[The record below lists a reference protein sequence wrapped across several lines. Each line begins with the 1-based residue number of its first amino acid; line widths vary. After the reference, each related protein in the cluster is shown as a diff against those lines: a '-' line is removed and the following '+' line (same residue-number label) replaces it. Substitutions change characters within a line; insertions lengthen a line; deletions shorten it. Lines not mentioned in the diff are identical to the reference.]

1 MPLPSP
7 IPIFP
12 LEGLLLF
19 PRAVLPLHIF
29 EPRYVAMVDAALKAD
44 RHIGV
49 IQPALEDKDALSQ
62 VGTLGRISH
71 FEELPQNR
79 YMIGLTGISRFKVV
93 QELQNQNDIP
103 YRTAK
108 VNYKSFNEDLELP
121 EDLSEFDR
129 KRFEKVLKN
138 YAKFA
143 EFELDWSEIKD
154 TETEDLVNSCVMASP
169 YQPRER
175 QALLEAGTLKER
187 AEMLMALAEVEMS
200 RSDPTQTMQ

>member
-1 MPLPSP
+1 MSLPSS

-29 EPRYVAMVDAALKAD
+29 EPRYVAMVDAALKTD

-49 IQPALEDKDALSQ
+49 IQPALEDKESLEK
-62 VGTLGRISH
+62 VGTLGRITH
-71 FEELPQNR
+71 FEELPKNR
-79 YMIGLTGISRFKVV
+79 YMIGLTGISRFHLVKERESIDTPFRVA
-93 QELQNQNDIP
+93 N
-103 YRTAK
+103 
-108 VNYKSFNEDLELP
+108 VNYRDFRNDLDEP
-121 EDLSEFDR
+121 DELSELDR
-129 KRFEKVLKN
+129 RRFEKVLKN
-138 YAKFA
+138 YAQFA

-169 YQPRER
+169 YPARER
-175 QALLEAGTLKER
+175 QALLEAATLKER

-200 RSDPTQTMQ
+200 RSDPTQRMQ

>member
-1 MPLPSP
+1 MHLPSP

-29 EPRYVAMVDAALKAD
+29 EPRYVAMVDAALRAD

-49 IQPALEDKDALSQ
+49 IQPALDDKDALSR

-79 YMIGLTGISRFKVV
+79 YMIGLTGVSRFEIVE
-93 QELQNQNDIP
+93 ELKSSDDTP
-103 YRTAK
+103 YRIAK
-108 VNYKSFNEDLELP
+108 ISYKNFKDDLELP
-121 EDLSEFDR
+121 EDLSELDR

-154 TETEDLVNSCVMASP
+154 TDTEDLVNSCVMASP
-169 YQPRER
+169 YRPRER
-175 QALLEAGTLKER
+175 QALLETSTLKER

>member
-1 MPLPSP
+1 MSLASP

-29 EPRYVAMVDAALKAD
+29 EPRYVAMVDAALKTD

-49 IQPALEDKDALSQ
+49 IQPALENKNALEQ
-62 VGTLGRISH
+62 VGTLGRITH

-79 YMIGLTGISRFKVV
+79 YMIGLTGISRFKLV
-93 QELQNQNDIP
+93 EEIADTDTP
-103 YRTAK
+103 FRMAK
-108 VNYKSFNEDLELP
+108 VAYETFDNDLEEP

-138 YAKFA
+138 YAQFA

-175 QALLEAGTLKER
+175 QALLEAATLKER

-200 RSDPTQTMQ
+200 RSDPNQRMQ

>member
-1 MPLPSP
+1 MPLPSH

-29 EPRYVAMVDAALKAD
+29 EPRYVAMVDEALKTD

-49 IQPALEDKDALSQ
+49 IQPALDDKDGLAP
-62 VGTLGRISH
+62 VGTLGRITH

-79 YMIGLTGISRFKVV
+79 YMIGLTGISRFNLGK
-93 QELQNQNDIP
+93 EIIDLETP

-108 VNYKSFNEDLELP
+108 VTYGDFKADQHDP

-169 YQPRER
+169 YQSRER
-175 QALLEAGTLKER
+175 QALLEAATLKER

-200 RSDPTQTMQ
+200 RSDPTQRMQ

>member
-1 MPLPSP
+1 MSLPSH

-29 EPRYVAMVDAALKAD
+29 EPRYVAMVDETLKTD

-49 IQPALEDKDALSQ
+49 IQPALDDKDGLAH
-62 VGTLGRISH
+62 VGTLGRITH
-71 FEELPQNR
+71 FEELPENR
-79 YMIGLTGISRFKVV
+79 YMIGLTGVSRFKLEEETVD
-93 QELQNQNDIP
+93 LTTP

-108 VNYKSFNEDLELP
+108 ISYGDFKSDQLDTD
-121 EDLSEFDR
+121 DLSEFDR

-154 TETEDLVNSCVMASP
+154 TDTEDLINSCVMASP
-169 YQPRER
+169 YRQRER
-175 QALLEAGTLKER
+175 QALLEAATLKER

-200 RSDPTQTMQ
+200 RSDPTQRMQ

>member
-1 MPLPSP
+1 MPLASP

-49 IQPALEDKDALSQ
+49 IQPALENKDALER
-62 VGTLGRISH
+62 VGTLGRITH

-79 YMIGLTGISRFKVV
+79 YMIGLTGISRFKLSKEIVDL
-93 QELQNQNDIP
+93 ETP
-103 YRTAK
+103 YRIAK
-108 VNYKSFNEDLELP
+108 VTYTDFKADQQDP

-175 QALLEAGTLKER
+175 QALLEAATLKER

-200 RSDPTQTMQ
+200 RSDPNQHMQ